1 MYRKILSSAKHHKVY
16 SQVKTLLIVLIALFI
31 YGTIGYSALKQV
43 DLQTGFVLTVETFEF
58 VHHPEPAVGTRIFQ
72 ASLLLFGGVFMWFTI
87 WTLLELT
94 FKGQLSKYFREVI
107 HLIRAGRSKDHV
119 VVCGGGRVGSTVAK
133 LLKEKGKQVVIIE
146 KDHNVAAKLRR
157 EGFTV
162 INEDASREESLREAN
177 VEKAKTLIAAM
188 SSGEKNIILILTAK
202 QINPKIEILA
212 RTEDAEHEKKLKS
225 LGAKQVIMPEIAG
238 AKELASF
245 IR

>member
-1 MYRKILSSAKHHKVY
+1 MYRKILSSAKHHKIY
-16 SQVKTLLIVLIALFI
+16 DQVKTLALIIIALLI
-31 YGTIGYSALKQV
+31 YGAVGFSLIKHT
-43 DLQTGFVLTVETFEF
+43 DLANGLVLTIESIELA
-58 VHHPEPAVGTRIFQ
+58 HPPEVGFIPRLFQ
-72 ASLLLFGGVFMWFTI
+72 ASLFLFGGILVWFAV
-87 WTLLELT
+87 WTFFELV
-94 FKGQLSKYFREVI
+94 FKGHLTKYFREVI
-107 HLIRAGRSKDHV
+107 HLVRAGKSKNHI

-177 VEKAKTLIAAM
+177 LEKAKTLIAAM
-188 SSGEKNIILILTAK
+188 SSGEKNIILLLTAK
-202 QINPKIEILA
+202 QINPEIEILA
-212 RTEDAEHEKKLKS
+212 RTEDAEHVKKLKS

-245 IR
+245 IK